1 MFFQSFSDLLSMG
14 GYGSYVWSAFGFTA
28 SAMLILLVKSLRDG
42 RCIIRAVRD
51 KQSRQAR
58 IAAAKKLENTL

>member
-1 MFFQSFSDLLSMG
+1 MG

-42 RCIIRAVRD
+42 RRIIRAVRD